1 LRSHRALLRS
11 ADYRQPKEQ
20 QMEKRMKRK
29 VAAGAAALLAVAGG
43 SAAIG
48 ATQFSPRQE
57 NQAVLN
63 DAAKELGVTPSALA
77 DALKNALEKR
87 VDAAVAAGRI
97 TEAQGDEM
105 KQRIE
110 SGEFPF
116 PGPAPGMFFHHELFR
131 GFEAAA
137 TYLGLSEEELHSKLE
152 SGKSL
157 AEVAKEQDKSV
168 DGLVDALVADAKKH
182 LDEEVAEG
190 DLTQAQADQM
200 LSHLEDG
207 IRAIV
212 SGERPNS
219 FPRRP
224 GFGFRH
230 EFDGAA

>member
-1 LRSHRALLRS
+1 
-11 ADYRQPKEQ
+11 
-20 QMEKRMKRK
+20 MEKRMKRK

-48 ATQFSPRQE
+48 ATEFSPRQE

-168 DGLVDALVADAKKH
+168 EGLVDALVADAKKH

-212 SGERPNS
+212 SGERTNS
-219 FPRRP
+219 FPRSP

>member
-1 LRSHRALLRS
+1 
-11 ADYRQPKEQ
+11 
-20 QMEKRMKRK
+20 MEKRMKRK

-97 TEAQGDEM
+97 TAAQGDEM

-131 GFEAAA
+131 GFAAAA

-168 DGLVDALVADAKKH
+168 DGLVDALVADAKTR

-190 DLTQAQADQM
+190 DLTQARANQM

-207 IRAIV
+207 ILAIV

-224 GFGFRH
+224 GVGFPH